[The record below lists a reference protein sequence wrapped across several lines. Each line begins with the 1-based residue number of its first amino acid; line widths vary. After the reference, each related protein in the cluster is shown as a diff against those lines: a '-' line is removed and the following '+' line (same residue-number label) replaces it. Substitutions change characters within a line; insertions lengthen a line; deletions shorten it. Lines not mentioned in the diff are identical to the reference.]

1 MPLWHYIAGYAVML
15 AAMFA
20 IVLMIYSSCMT
31 VIHDA
36 EEEAKEEA
44 EYQAEILAEQKY
56 QEMLASTKY
65 RVRFGLRVVDATQ
78 NHERGGRGVNG
89 HPDPDRTDPD
99 RATRVL
105 SAYPN

>member
-1 MPLWHYIAGYAVML
+1 MPLWHYVAGYAVML

-78 NHERGGRGVNG
+78 NHERGAWGKW
-89 HPDPDRTDPD
+89 T
-99 RATRVL
+99 
-105 SAYPN
+105 S

>member
-1 MPLWHYIAGYAVML
+1 ML
-15 AAMFA
+15 AGMSA

-56 QEMLASTKY
+56 QEMVAATQY
-65 RVRFGLRVVDATQ
+65 RVRFGLRVVDETKGDQ
-78 NHERGGRGVNG
+78 VC
-89 HPDPDRTDPD
+89 
-99 RATRVL
+99 
-105 SAYPN
+105 SK